1 MIGAKNV
8 ATEAKTPLILV
19 VEDEAIIAKDIE
31 RSLVALGYQVLGRA
45 ASAEDGIRKARSGR
59 PDLILMDIG
68 LPGELDGINAAE
80 IIGRDLHIPVIFLS
94 AFSDRKTVSRA
105 KASEPCGYIVKPFK
119 EAELRC
125 VIEIALHK
133 HRADR
138 SVKEHAHW
146 LDTTLRSISDGVI
159 ATDPDLRV
167 VFLNPVAEKLTGWAH
182 REAVGRAL
190 CDVFPIVEQK
200 SEEDPNHVA
209 PASGSGV
216 SFDEATSLF
225 PRSGEPI
232 AIDGRAT
239 PIVDDREQVLGTI
252 IVFRDIRRRLEAEQG
267 RAKVL
272 AELRSAIRM
281 RDEFFTLA
289 SHELKTPLAA
299 LALNTD
305 VLARAFNS
313 LGPSSPPQS
322 EAKRV
327 KRMSLQVRRFGEL
340 IERLLDVSSIVAGHL
355 EINVEEVDLVALS
368 REVIDRFES
377 VLTKSG
383 ATLSF
388 EATGCVLG
396 HWDRLRVD
404 QVLTNLL
411 SNAMKY
417 GAAKPI
423 EVAVR
428 QRLNMAVLTVRDHGI
443 GIKPEDRERIFG
455 RFERAVSA
463 SQYPGLGL
471 GLWITRQ
478 IVEAMGGT
486 ISVESGPD
494 LEGSIFTVE
503 LPAGD
508 KA

>member
-1 MIGAKNV
+1 MIGAKHV
-8 ATEAKTPLILV
+8 ATEAKAPLILV

-31 RSLVALGYQVLGRA
+31 RSLATLGYQVLGRA
-45 ASAEDGIRKARSGR
+45 SSAEDGIRKARSGR

-80 IIGRDLHIPVIFLS
+80 IINRDLHIPVIFLS
-94 AFSDRKTVSRA
+94 AFSDRMTVGRA
-105 KASEPCGYIVKPFK
+105 KATEPCGYIVKPFK

-133 HRADR
+133 HRTDR
-138 SVKEHAHW
+138 SLREHEHW

-167 VFLNPVAEKLTGWAH
+167 VFLNPVAEKLTGWTH
-182 REAVGRAL
+182 RDALGRAL

-200 SEEDPNHVA
+200 SETSNHQTS
-209 PASGSGV
+209 ASEAGV
-216 SFDEATSLF
+216 SFEEATSLF

-239 PIVDDREQVLGTI
+239 PIVDDSEQVLGTI
-252 IVFRDIRRRLEAEQG
+252 IIFRDIRRRLEAEQG

-272 AELRSAIRM
+272 DELRSAIRL

-305 VLARAFNS
+305 VLARAFDS

-355 EINVEEVDLVALS
+355 EINIEEVDLVALS

-377 VLTKSG
+377 VLMKSG
-383 ATLSF
+383 APLSF
-388 EATGCVLG
+388 EAAGCVLG
-396 HWDRLRVD
+396 HWDRLRLD

-428 QRLNMAVLTVRDHGI
+428 QRVNMAVLTVRDHGI

-463 SQYPGLGL
+463 TQYSGLGL

-494 LEGSIFTVE
+494 VEGSIFTVE
-503 LPAGD
+503 LHAGGG
-508 KA
+508 A